1 MNNIRKYELKHLLAS
16 IIIWII
22 ALQVFLFIRFS
33 GYSPETIK
41 IIAPKVLR
49 LFWHNMPLAFIAGGL
64 MGTIFGLLELY
75 VFKTKWKHISFYKV
89 LIFRLFTYLVSL
101 IFITTFIAFT
111 YNLLIKTQTPAEA
124 FHGLNDF
131 LKNEHYIIISAY
143 GLLVSLTL
151 FFFGQ
156 MNKKIGDGEIF
167 NIVRGKY
174 HHPKEECR
182 YFMFLDLEDST
193 HIASVMGHV
202 KFSEML
208 QDVYAQMSKFVIM
221 YEATIYQH
229 VGDEVVLTWRCLK
242 MPQKPLQFFFAFENF
257 LSNKQHDYRKM
268 YGFAPRFR
276 ASLNAGIV
284 TVAEAG
290 VTKKETVFHGD
301 VLNVAARVQKLC
313 KEYDASFLTT
323 NNVAKMIK
331 PPIDGISVKKIGYRL
346 LKGKSEKTAV
356 FNIKRDETQGKS
368 GMLPE

>member
-1 MNNIRKYELKHLLAS
+1 MNNIRKYELNHLLAS

-33 GYSPETIK
+33 GYDSDTIN
-41 IIAPKVLR
+41 IIAPKVLL
-49 LFWHNMPLAFIAGGL
+49 LFWHNKPLAFVTGGL
-64 MGTIFGLLELY
+64 TGAIFGMLELY
-75 VFKTKWKHISFYKV
+75 VFKTKWKHIGFYKV
-89 LIFRLFTYLVSL
+89 LLFRLLTYLISL
-101 IFITTFIAFT
+101 VFITALTAFT
-111 YNLLIKTQTPAEA
+111 YSLLIKNQKIVEA
-124 FHGLNDF
+124 FYGLRDF
-131 LKNEHYIIISAY
+131 LKSEHYLIISAY

-167 NIVRGKY
+167 NILRGKY
-174 HHPKEECR
+174 HHPREECR

-193 HIASVMGHV
+193 HIASVLGHV
-202 KFSEML
+202 RFSEML
-208 QDVYAQMSKFVIM
+208 QDAYARMSKFVIM

-229 VGDEVVLTWRCLK
+229 VGDEVVLTWRCHK
-242 MPQKPLQFFFAFENF
+242 TPQKPLYFFFAFEDF
-257 LSNKQHDYRKM
+257 LKSNQQVYRRK
-268 YGFAPRFR
+268 YGFTPRFR

-290 VTKKETVFHGD
+290 ITKKETVFHGD

-331 PPIDGISVKKIGYRL
+331 SPIDNISVKKIGYRL

-356 FNIKRDETQGKS
+356 FNIKRNET
-368 GMLPE
+368 